1 MKKKRWRNWNLLLQK
16 YSLANLLGADN
27 TLLLCACLQQRDCAW
42 LDEQMPS

>member
-1 MKKKRWRNWNLLLQK
+1 MKKKVEKLEFTFAK